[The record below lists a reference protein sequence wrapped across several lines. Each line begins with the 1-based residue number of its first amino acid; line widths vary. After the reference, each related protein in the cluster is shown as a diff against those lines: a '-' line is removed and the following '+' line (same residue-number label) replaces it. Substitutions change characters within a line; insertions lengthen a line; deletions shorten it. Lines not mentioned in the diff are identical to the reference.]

1 MNDLD
6 IDSEQSGSYN
16 LNSKRLNKTEKTNL
30 TGTWNK
36 VAIESTCWIR
46 AWRKVIQQL
55 RAFVATVDPVC
66 HSGYQRSAID
76 FC

>member
-1 MNDLD
+1 M
-6 IDSEQSGSYN
+6 
-16 LNSKRLNKTEKTNL
+16 NL